1 MKDRMSNSNI
11 SILEHFRGLVSFTL
25 ANPAISA
32 AYWFLGFMLMALT
45 APASNIQAVFVL
57 LVTAIGGT
65 SALYAYSRALEKRA
79 NTISAEK
86 WDVIVNGIPH
96 TSLSDAAYARIRRE
110 VLLDTPTF
118 WRQVLNLGYVFV
130 RGLSY
135 LLIAVPIIAF
145 WVIVCSFIA
154 DPTSVREM
162 FSILSSAQLE
172 SSITRVMQMLVV
184 ISAAA
189 MSFGVIF
196 GAWHPSEFG
205 LYGWH
210 SHEFLERVIAETKC
224 TASGTIRLARNYEPN
239 TATA

>member
-11 SILEHFRGLVSFTL
+11 SIMEHFRGLVSFTL
-25 ANPAISA
+25 ANPAICA

-45 APASNIQAVFVL
+45 VPESNIQAVFVL
-57 LVTAIGGT
+57 LATAIGGT
-65 SALYAYSRALEKRA
+65 SALYAYSRSLEKRA
-79 NTISAEK
+79 NAISAEK
-86 WDVIVNGIPH
+86 WDVIVNGIPQA
-96 TSLSDAAYARIRRE
+96 SLSDAAYARIRRE

-118 WRQVLNLGYVFV
+118 WRQILNLGYVFV
-130 RGLSY
+130 RGLAF
-135 LLIAVPIIAF
+135 LLVAVPIIAF
-145 WVIVCSFIA
+145 WMIVCSFIA
-154 DPTSVREM
+154 DPAAVREM
-162 FSILSSAQLE
+162 FSILTSLQLE
-172 SSITRVMQMLVV
+172 ISITRLMQILIV

-196 GAWHPSEFG
+196 GAWHPREFG

-224 TASGTIRLARNYEPN
+224 TATGTTRLARNYEPN